1 MKYRLLGRTG
11 LEVSVLSFGEL
22 VLLLGVVITKM

>member
-22 VLLLGVVITKM
+22 ALLLGVDY

>member
-22 VLLLGVVITKM
+22 VLLLGVDYY